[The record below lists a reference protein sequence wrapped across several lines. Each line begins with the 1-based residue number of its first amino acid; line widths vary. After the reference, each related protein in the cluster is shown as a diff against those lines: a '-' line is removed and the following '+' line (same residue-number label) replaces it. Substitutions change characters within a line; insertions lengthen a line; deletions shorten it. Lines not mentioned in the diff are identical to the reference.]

1 MMLEDDAPLD
11 DEDFEAALATARDGF
26 AIDWPL
32 PDPVLTALEAVL
44 NDPSDANID
53 AARAAWRASA
63 PSA

>member
-1 MMLEDDAPLD
+1 MMSFDEAPMD
-11 DEDFEAALATARDGF
+11 EEDFEAALATAKDGF
-26 AIDWPL
+26 SIDWPF

-63 PSA
+63 A